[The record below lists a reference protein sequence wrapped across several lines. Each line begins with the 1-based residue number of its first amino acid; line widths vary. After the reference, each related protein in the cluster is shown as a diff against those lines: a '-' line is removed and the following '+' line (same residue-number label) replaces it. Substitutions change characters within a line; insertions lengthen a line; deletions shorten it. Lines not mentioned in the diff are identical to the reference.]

1 MICPKDSQKDWDD
14 LLCRDCEWYFTC
26 FKMWQDNNI
35 WGKEDEPIGDN
46 FPKIN
51 KELPSFIVNG
61 ICDKDR
67 PAPCQFY
74 PCINCSYNPDNQ
86 KNANKELNTQQ
97 QEILNSIRMIGDGAT
112 WEMVEAI
119 KDVRL
124 RLRYRLIFIKLGGK
138 IPEKEI

>member
-35 WGKEDEPIGDN
+35 WGKEEEKITNPKCPYYNRSINFCKKRGGCSDCPERIDRDKSIGDN
-46 FPKIN
+46 FPKIPQDT
-51 KELPSFIVNG
+51 K
-61 ICDKDR
+61 
-67 PAPCQFY
+67 
-74 PCINCSYNPDNQ
+74 
-86 KNANKELNTQQ
+86 KELNNQE

>member
-35 WGKEDEPIGDN
+35 WGKENEPIGDN
-46 FPKIN
+46 FPK
-51 KELPSFIVNG
+51 LPQ
-61 ICDKDR
+61 DTK
-67 PAPCQFY
+67 
-74 PCINCSYNPDNQ
+74 
-86 KNANKELNTQQ
+86 KELNNQE

-119 KDVRL
+119 KDARL

-138 IPEKEI
+138 IPEKED